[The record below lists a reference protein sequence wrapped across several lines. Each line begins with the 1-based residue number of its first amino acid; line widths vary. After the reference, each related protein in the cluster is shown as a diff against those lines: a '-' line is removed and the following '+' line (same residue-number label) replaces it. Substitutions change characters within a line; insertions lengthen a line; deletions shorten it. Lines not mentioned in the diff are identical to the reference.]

1 MKRILLLVLLL
12 SSHSVF
18 AQVTY
23 VPVTIA
29 FPQIVAGGDAG
40 GQNYVTLVQ
49 VVNNNSSATTGHIA
63 LFGDNGSPLG
73 VLFDGLGPQ
82 TSMDVKLDSGQ
93 SRQIQITLN
102 GPVTA
107 GWMTVAYTPS
117 DVLTT
122 VVLQFRS
129 GTTLLS
135 EIGVEPALDTISA
148 TDIAAE
154 TDAALNTGIAIVNPD
169 TATASV
175 LARLWDPNSG
185 AVVASTPITLPPNGH
200 VAKFLTELFPAVPN
214 ITQIRAKISLD
225 GCGSSA
231 CSFAGGNGFL
241 ATAVRLNGD
250 QFTTIAVAD
259 RPDGGDQIRIL
270 PQVAFGGP
278 AGGLNMKTILYFTT
292 NVSSGVFGTADIF
305 DDNGNPLAASAD
317 GAAPG
322 ATITFTVP
330 GNRVSRIVLS
340 GDSTL
345 RSGWIRLTLP
355 GTVHLIAS
363 AVFQTF
369 NATNLVSEASVLESA
384 AVKRGP
390 IYVKTQSGRANV
402 GVAFANS
409 QANATTI
416 TLQLFNRDGFVLST
430 QDVTLPPNGHVA
442 RFVTEL
448 FPELASAADFDGALS
463 IRSATSFSALALR
476 WSTDKIAA
484 LPIAPNGMYR
494 PAITS
499 VRVPKTQRSP
509 AQVSFEVDVID
520 YDSDLARGS
529 ATKVAATA
537 FIDFGDAGYD
547 YDQINIDGAP
557 VLDRTAGTLSGTFQP
572 PHVTSAV
579 PSGYQAVFYIYLLD
593 SQGNQSNVIGLPFKF

>member
-1 MKRILLLVLLL
+1 MKTFFLLLVLLL
-12 SSHSVF
+12 SSHLAF

-49 VVNNNSSATTGHIA
+49 VVNNNSSAITSHIA
-63 LFGDNGSPLG
+63 LFGDNGSPLS
-73 VLFDGLGPQ
+73 VLFDGQGPQ
-82 TSMDVKLDSGQ
+82 TTMDVKLDSGQ

-107 GWMTVAYTPS
+107 GWMIVGYTPS
-117 DVLTT
+117 DALTT

-135 EIGVEPALDTISA
+135 EIGVNPMLDTISA

-154 TDAALNTGIAIVNPD
+154 TDAALNTGIAIVNTD
-169 TATASV
+169 TATGYV

-185 AVVASTPITLPPNGH
+185 AVVASTAITLPPNGH
-200 VAKFLTELFPAVPN
+200 IAKFLTELFPSVPN
-214 ITQIRAKISLD
+214 ITQIRAKVSLD
-225 GCGSSA
+225 GCDSSA

-259 RPDGGDQIRIL
+259 RPMDGDQIRIL

-278 AGGLNMKTILYFTT
+278 AAGLNMKTVLYFTT

-305 DDNGNPLAASAD
+305 DDNGIPLAASAD
-317 GAAPG
+317 GAAP
-322 ATITFTVP
+322 AVSITFTVP

-345 RSGWIRLTLP
+345 RSGWVRLTLP

-369 NATNLVSEASVLESA
+369 SGTTLVSEASVLESA
-384 AVKRGP
+384 AVNRGL

-409 QANATTI
+409 QADANTI
-416 TLQLFNRDGFVLST
+416 TLELFNRDGFVIST
-430 QDVTLPPNGHVA
+430 QDINLPPYGHVA

-448 FPELASAADFDGALS
+448 FPQIASAADFDGALS

-476 WSTDKIAA
+476 LSTDKIAT

-520 YDSDLARGS
+520 YDMDLAAGS
-529 ATKVAATA
+529 PVTVGATA
-537 FIDFGDAGYD
+537 FIVGNLGYD
-547 YDQINIDGAP
+547 YDQITIDG
-557 VLDRTAGTLSGTFQP
+557 TALLNRASGTLSGTFQP
-572 PHVTSAV
+572 PHVTSAL
-579 PSGYQAVFYIYLLD
+579 PSGYQAVFYIYLVD
-593 SQGNQSNVIGLPFKF
+593 SQGNQSNFVGIPIKF